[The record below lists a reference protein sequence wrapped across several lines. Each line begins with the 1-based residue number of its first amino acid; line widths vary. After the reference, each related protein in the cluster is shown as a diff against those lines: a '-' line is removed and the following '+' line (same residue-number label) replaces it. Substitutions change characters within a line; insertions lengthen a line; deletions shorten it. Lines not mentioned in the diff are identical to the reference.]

1 MAFVRWRGLCAQL
14 LTTVYDKGRSRQV
27 LLANL
32 HSGYTVPIWI
42 RTQVQEQFPL
52 VSVDWSQVEE
62 ALAKGPPGTPELTQ
76 EQWDCLRVEQAL
88 RAWSENPH
96 LVRSDA
102 SILKAAAHVL
112 ANRRE
117 QISLNA

>member
-32 HSGYTVPIWI
+32 HSGYTVPTWI

-52 VSVDWSQVEE
+52 VSVDWSQIEE
-62 ALAKGPPGTPELTQ
+62 ALAKGPLGTPELTQ
-76 EQWDCLRVEQAL
+76 EQWDCLRVEQSAA
-88 RAWSENPH
+88 R
-96 LVRSDA
+96 LVREPSPGAKRCEHPESCGTRVGEPAGTD
-102 SILKAAAHVL
+102 IP
-112 ANRRE
+112 
-117 QISLNA
+117 